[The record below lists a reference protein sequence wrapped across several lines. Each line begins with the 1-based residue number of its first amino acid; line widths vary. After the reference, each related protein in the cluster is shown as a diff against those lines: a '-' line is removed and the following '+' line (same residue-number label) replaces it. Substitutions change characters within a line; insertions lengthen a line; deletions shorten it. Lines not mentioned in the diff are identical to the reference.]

1 MATIKIRLQGI
12 KSKYTKEYIFEN
24 TTIEKAYLSLLTEK
38 SPLLNGYKYIGLKVI
53 KDINNIKKRGD

>member
-1 MATIKIRLQGI
+1 MSTIRIRLQGI
-12 KSKYTKEYIFEN
+12 KSKYTKEYIIEN